1 VQRARYQLA
10 PPADW
15 LLGRI
20 QRTWRCV
27 VPNEREMRPAQP
39 HERST
44 GGCFMRRITLLLL
57 WLLCALCASSSAL
70 LAGGARPAAA
80 GNQVCFNE
88 TGYCAEN
95 AFLDFWQTHGQIA
108 ILGLPL
114 SQAFVDDRGLI
125 VQFYERAILE
135 WHPENADPR
144 YQVLLTRLG
153 ATQLGDRPEQ
163 LTPPAPCPDQNTCA
177 TFTETN
183 HTLRGAFLAYWQA
196 HGGLAVFGLPLT
208 EEFLEVNPTDGNTY
222 TVQYFER
229 NRFELHPEAQPPYN
243 VQLGLLGY
251 EALRSQRDVLSRP
264 AVPVPDYPQ
273 PAVGLPV
280 RLSIPAINVDAPIE
294 PVGVDA
300 SNNMATP
307 QNPWDTAWYAPGPR
321 PGQIGNAVIA
331 GHVDYH
337 DIGAVVFWNLHQ
349 LSPGA
354 EIVVTADDGSRR
366 RFVVTDVEIYPSD
379 QAPLEQIFGATGD
392 VNLNL
397 VSCIGDFDPSTRS
410 YNQRIVVYTRWD
422 GSIQ

>member
-1 VQRARYQLA
+1 MHRRTATLV
-10 PPADW
+10 W
-15 LLGRI
+15 L
-20 QRTWRCV
+20 V
-27 VPNEREMRPAQP
+27 
-39 HERST
+39 
-44 GGCFMRRITLLLL
+44 
-57 WLLCALCASSSAL
+57 CALCAGSSAVFG
-70 LAGGARPAAA
+70 GGARPAAA
-80 GNQVCFNE
+80 GDQACFSE

-95 AFLDFWQTHGQIA
+95 AFLAFWQTHGQTA

-135 WHPENADPR
+135 WHPENTDPR

-163 LTPPAPCPDQNTCA
+163 LAPPVSCPDQNTCA
-177 TFTETN
+177 TFAETN
-183 HTLRGAFLAYWQA
+183 HTLRGAFLTYWQA

-208 EEFLEVNPTDGNTY
+208 EEFSEVNPTDGNTY

-264 AVPVPDYPQ
+264 AAPVPDYTL

-280 RLSIPAINVDAPIE
+280 RLSIPSIGVDAPIE
-294 PVGVDA
+294 QVGVDA
-300 SNNMATP
+300 NNNMATP

-321 PGQIGNAVIA
+321 PGQFGNAVVA

-337 DIGAVVFWNLHQ
+337 DIGPVVFWNLHQ
-349 LSPGA
+349 LGPGS
-354 EIVVTADDGSRR
+354 EIFVTADDGARR
-366 RFVVTDVEIYPSD
+366 RFVVTAVEIYPAD
-379 QAPLEQIFGATGD
+379 QAPLEQIFGASGD

-397 VSCIGDFDPSTRS
+397 VSCIGDFDPASRS
-410 YNQRIVVYTRWD
+410 YNQRIVVYSRWD
-422 GSIQ
+422 GAMQ